1 MNVTAT
7 ELKNQLGFILNVAS
21 EEDVFISKNGKLI
34 AKLTS
39 PSKSRVD
46 SAKKLFGAI
55 PSDFDIEEAF
65 AQRGQK

>member
-7 ELKNQLGFILNVAS
+7 ELKNQLGFILNVVS
-21 EEDVFISKNGKLI
+21 TEDVFISKNGRLI

-39 PSKSRVD
+39 PAKNRVD
-46 SAKKLFGAI
+46 SAKKLFGSI

-65 AQRGQK
+65 AQKGQN